1 MRSTTPGAELAAL
14 CQALGQAHADHHAG
28 AIVEAYAPDAALA
41 LTGAALGYAPRPC
54 LPTPA
59 DDLQPARTR
68 HRLATFA
75 GWCAAAAPLD
85 NLEGEAIMAT
95 TNTHTIQLH
104 RVLRAT
110 PERIYRAFLDADALV
125 KWLPPH
131 GFTGKMHHMDARVG
145 GTYKMSFTN
154 FTSGKSHTF
163 GGTYLELVPHARLRY
178 TDQFDDPTLPG
189 EMQTTITLQQVSVGT
204 EVRIV
209 QEGVPSVIPAEA
221 CYLGWQA
228 SLTLLAQLVETEIA
242 E

>member
-1 MRSTTPGAELAAL
+1 MSTT
-14 CQALGQAHADHHAG
+14 
-28 AIVEAYAPDAALA
+28 
-41 LTGAALGYAPRPC
+41 
-54 LPTPA
+54 
-59 DDLQPARTR
+59 
-68 HRLATFA
+68 
-75 GWCAAAAPLD
+75 
-85 NLEGEAIMAT
+85 T
-95 TNTHTIQLH
+95 TNTHTIRLH

-131 GFTGKMHHMDARVG
+131 GFTGKIHHMDATVG

-163 GGTYLELVPHARLRY
+163 GGTYLEMVPHERLRY
-178 TDQFDDPTLPG
+178 TDKFDDPNLPG

-221 CYLGWQA
+221 CYLGWQE
-228 SLTLLAQLVETEIA
+228 SLTLLAQLVEAEIA
-242 E
+242 A